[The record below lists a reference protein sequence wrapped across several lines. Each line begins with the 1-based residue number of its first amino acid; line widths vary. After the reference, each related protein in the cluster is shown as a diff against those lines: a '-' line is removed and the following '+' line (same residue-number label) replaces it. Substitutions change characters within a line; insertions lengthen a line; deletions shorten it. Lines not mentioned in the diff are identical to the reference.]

1 MRIKLPHIPFSIC
14 DKLIPSLI
22 KGVLCMINSPWWNM
36 FEDYGTVELYLLY
49 RVMEEQRRKN
59 ARNENSG
66 SDIDR
71 SKFK

>member
-1 MRIKLPHIPFSIC
+1 
-14 DKLIPSLI
+14 
-22 KGVLCMINSPWWNM
+22 MINSPWWNM

-59 ARNENSG
+59 AGNENSG

>member
-1 MRIKLPHIPFSIC
+1 MYI
-14 DKLIPSLI
+14 
-22 KGVLCMINSPWWNM
+22 SPWWNM

-59 ARNENSG
+59 ARDENSG